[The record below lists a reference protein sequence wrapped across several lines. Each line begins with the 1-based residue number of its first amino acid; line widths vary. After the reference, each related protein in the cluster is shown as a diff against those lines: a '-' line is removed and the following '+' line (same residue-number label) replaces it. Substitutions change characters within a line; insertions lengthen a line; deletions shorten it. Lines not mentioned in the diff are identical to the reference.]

1 MEKTYIVP
9 VTYENERMSCKLI
22 SMQIFIFRMLRN
34 NTDACQC
41 SYFELGRPVVR
52 SEERTTERSYNSET
66 S

>member
-1 MEKTYIVP
+1 MKMKECHVNLFP
-9 VTYENERMSCKLI
+9 
-22 SMQIFIFRMLRN
+22 MQIFIFRMLRN

-52 SEERTTERSYNSET
+52 LEERVAERSYNSET

>member
-1 MEKTYIVP
+1 MKMKECHVNLFP
-9 VTYENERMSCKLI
+9 
-22 SMQIFIFRMLRN
+22 MQIFIFRMLRN

-41 SYFELGRPVVR
+41 SYFELGGPVVR